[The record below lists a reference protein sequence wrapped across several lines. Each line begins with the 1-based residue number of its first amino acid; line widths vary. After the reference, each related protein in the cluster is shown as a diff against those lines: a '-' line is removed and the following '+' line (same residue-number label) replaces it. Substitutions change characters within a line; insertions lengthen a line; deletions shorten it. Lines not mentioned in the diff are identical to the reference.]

1 MKPAQP
7 ASSYPLHA
15 FPALP
20 SLEVPFSHS
29 ARLPLAKYQALSS
42 LAWAFESELTPLA
55 AYEMLV
61 SAACYLALAPTG
73 DAASTLE
80 ASQLLQKLSEQM
92 MEAPQGEVSDL
103 IWKRKQ
109 ASWDRY
115 RHVETAIRYCKAASE
130 FRRAGKTKRPQG
142 KLTAWWSSWR
152 GMSQVQPF

>member
-1 MKPAQP
+1 MKPAQLP
-7 ASSYPLHA
+7 SSYPLRA

-20 SLEVPFSHS
+20 SLEVPLSRS
-29 ARLPLAKYQALSS
+29 ARLPPAKYEALPS
-42 LAWAFESELTPLA
+42 LVRAFPSELTPLA

-73 DAASTLE
+73 DVASTLE

-103 IWKRKQ
+103 IWKRTQ

-115 RHVETAIRYCKAASE
+115 RHVEAAIRYCKAASE
-130 FRRAGKTKRPQG
+130 FRRAGKTKRSQG
-142 KLTAWWSSWR
+142 KLAAWWSSWR